1 MPATQTFPT
10 TYSLDDFTEAN
21 TTVVADQFT
30 TVYEKQVDKGE
41 AVGLGRGNVS
51 NQTDAEGRLYGEF
64 EQSGSGAGTDGTTI
78 SSGVLRFAVRTRQ
91 GRLVAVINEYQ
102 LSEIQAGA
110 SAANRGDR
118 YPFAIQR
125 FIADGEARRWVGYP
139 YVLTIEMKL
148 DDAYDVDTV
157 DSALA
162 ADGKRAE
169 ATG

>member
-10 TYSLDDFTEAN
+10 TYGIGDFSEKN

-41 AVGLGRGNVS
+41 AVGLGRGRAQ

-64 EQSGSGAGTDGTTI
+64 EQSGAGAGADGTTI
-78 SSGVLRFAVRTRQ
+78 NDGVVRFAVRTLQ

-102 LSEIQAGA
+102 LSEIQSGA
-110 SAANRGDR
+110 SAANRTDR

-125 FIADGEARRWVGYP
+125 FMADGEARRWIGYP

-148 DDAYDVDTV
+148 TDAYDVDTA
-157 DSALA
+157 DSSLA

-169 ATG
+169 STA